1 MKWVSELI
9 TQLSQ
14 FHARLV
20 FTTAFG
26 NTSLWMTGYLVL
38 DINEWNHPHQKYPPY
53 ILSKINPPTVN
64 VGLNYVQ
71 FFLLGVCACVFKLQ
85 CNYQINKHHLMIQ
98 CHETEYWSVCF
109 DTFFVCVSRS
119 KQAENCDCISAKVCR
134 ELIKLKK
141 LFIYLISTFWFL

>member
-26 NTSLWMTGYLVL
+26 NTSLWMTGNLVL
-38 DINEWNHPHQKYPPY
+38 DINEWNHLHQKYPPY

-71 FFLLGVCACVFKLQ
+71 FFFLLGVCACVFTLQ

-109 DTFFVCVSRS
+109 DTFFVCLVRSR
-119 KQAENCDCISAKVCR
+119 
-134 ELIKLKK
+134 LWKLRLHFCKTV
-141 LFIYLISTFWFL
+141 LTTD

>member
-26 NTSLWMTGYLVL
+26 NTSLWMTGNLVL
-38 DINEWNHPHQKYPPY
+38 DINEWNHPHQKYPPN

-71 FFLLGVCACVFKLQ
+71 FFF
-85 CNYQINKHHLMIQ
+85 Y
-98 CHETEYWSVCF
+98 
-109 DTFFVCVSRS
+109 
-119 KQAENCDCISAKVCR
+119 
-134 ELIKLKK
+134 
-141 LFIYLISTFWFL
+141 